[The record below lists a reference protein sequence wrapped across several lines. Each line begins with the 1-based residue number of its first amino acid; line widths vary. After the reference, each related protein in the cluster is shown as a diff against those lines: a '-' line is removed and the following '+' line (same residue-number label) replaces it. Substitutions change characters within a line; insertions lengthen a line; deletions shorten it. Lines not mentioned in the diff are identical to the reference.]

1 MADARGVID
10 PETSSEWRKQVTE
23 ADLTGVAMYQVV
35 RARLC
40 ALVCGVGTALRRRAV
55 GRDSGMVTS
64 EYAMGIVAAVA
75 FAVVLYKVVTSGA
88 VNAELQGIVKRA
100 LDARM

>member
-1 MADARGVID
+1 
-10 PETSSEWRKQVTE
+10 
-23 ADLTGVAMYQVV
+23 MYQVV
-35 RARLC
+35 RARLSVLMC
-40 ALVCGVGTALRRRAV
+40 AVRTTWLRRD
-55 GRDSGMVTS
+55 GRRDAGMVTS

-88 VNAELQGIVKRA
+88 VSAELQGIVKQA